1 MGSSK
6 NVISEPVDAEEG
18 YNMMVRHSVAI
29 ILDGIFSTARKT
41 NFSCWDSF
49 MNQFVCT
56 FNESFDSRS
65 LVRVIH

>member
-29 ILDGIFSTARKT
+29 TLDGRVLSQQQEKLIFH
-41 NFSCWDSF
+41 
-49 MNQFVCT
+49 VG
-56 FNESFDSRS
+56 
-65 LVRVIH
+65 IHS